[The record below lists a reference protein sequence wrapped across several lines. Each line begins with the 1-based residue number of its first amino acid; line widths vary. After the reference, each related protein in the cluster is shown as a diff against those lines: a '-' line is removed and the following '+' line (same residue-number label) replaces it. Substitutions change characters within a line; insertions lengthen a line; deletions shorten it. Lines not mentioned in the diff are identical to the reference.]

1 MLDLSYN
8 LVQPEVLLQELIPA
22 MKHNK
27 TATNVDLRGNPG
39 YTRRVWKY
47 SSMYLLRN
55 VDFLKKSGISGIQHS
70 WINLEILPSKTQRPS
85 GINVSIGDEDD
96 EVMVDQENRKNH
108 NRAQS
113 VSKKRQGSSKVVK
126 KVSILRPEDIA
137 FKPKVMNARP
147 PKPSGSQRNQGH
159 TRA

>member
-1 MLDLSYN
+1 VLDLSYN
-8 LVQPEVLLQELIPA
+8 LVQPEILLQELMPA

-55 VDFLKKSGISGIQHS
+55 VDFLKKSGISGILHS

-96 EVMVDQENRKNH
+96 ELMVDQENRKNH

-113 VSKKRQGSSKVVK
+113 VSKKRQGSKVVK

-147 PKPSGSQRNQGH
+147 PKPSGSQWNKGH

>member
-1 MLDLSYN
+1 
-8 LVQPEVLLQELIPA
+8 

-47 SSMYLLRN
+47 SSMYLLKN
-55 VDFLKKSGISGIQHS
+55 VDLLKKSGISGIHHS
-70 WINLEILPSKTQRPS
+70 WINLEILPSKTQKPS
-85 GINVSIGDEDD
+85 GINISIGDED
-96 EVMVDQENRKNH
+96 ELMVDQENRKVH

-113 VSKKRQGSSKVVK
+113 VSKKRQGSKVVK
-126 KVSILRPEDIA
+126 KVSIMRPEDIA
-137 FKPKVMNARP
+137 FKPNVMNARP
-147 PKPSGSQRNQGH
+147 PKPFGSKMNHGH

>member
-8 LVQPEVLLQELIPA
+8 LLQPDVLLQELMPA

-47 SSMYLLRN
+47 SSMYLLKN
-55 VDFLKKSGISGIQHS
+55 VDLLKKSGISDIQPS
-70 WINLEILPSKTQRPS
+70 WINLEILPSKTQKPS
-85 GINVSIGDEDD
+85 GINISIGDEDD
-96 EVMVDQENRKNH
+96 ELMVDQENRKNH

-113 VSKKRQGSSKVVK
+113 VSKKRQGSKVVK
-126 KVSILRPEDIA
+126 KVSIMRPEDVA
-137 FKPKVMNARP
+137 FRPNVMNARP

>member
-55 VDFLKKSGISGIQHS
+55 VDFLKKSGISSIQHS

-85 GINVSIGDEDD
+85 AINVSIGD
-96 EVMVDQENRKNH
+96 
-108 NRAQS
+108 
-113 VSKKRQGSSKVVK
+113 
-126 KVSILRPEDIA
+126 
-137 FKPKVMNARP
+137 
-147 PKPSGSQRNQGH
+147 
-159 TRA
+159 